1 MERKGVVIKI
11 KITKQAISLVY
22 LDVSIAYASANGT
35 VHLKW
40 VMVTKFDSMVIYVQ
54 TCDQSTIFARARLI

>member
-11 KITKQAISLVY
+11 KITKQATSLVY

-40 VMVTKFDSMVIYVQ
+40 VMGTKFDSMVIY
-54 TCDQSTIFARARLI
+54 RLVINQLFSLVRD

>member
-40 VMVTKFDSMVIYVQ
+40 VMVTKFDSMVIY
-54 TCDQSTIFARARLI
+54 RLVINQLFSLVRD